1 MAAPANLRSTARLSG
16 GEGLS
21 YAKWVAMAGLQFSRP
36 AFRRASSGWLGG
48 LRPADYYLSSTT
60 TAATPRDTDQ
70 PRQKQRIIRGG
81 QGRTRQQRNTDT
93 GSFQAE
99 QEQSGIN
106 IEHGLPSVVDVRRWS
121 GSGQCVEAALREE
134 VLEVSHTLIQW
145 LTTISKTRENATRT
159 QAAGSMKEGDRKR
172 ARGGAG
178 EIWSSLCTR
187 YCSTQTFKIDMN
199 TLWNNRW

>member
-1 MAAPANLRSTARLSG
+1 MAATANPRSTARLTS
-16 GEGLS
+16 GEGTS

-48 LRPADYYLSSTT
+48 LRPADYYLSSLSDS
-60 TAATPRDTDQ
+60 ATPRDTDQ
-70 PRQKQRIIRGG
+70 PGWQQRVVRGG
-81 QGRTRQQRNTDT
+81 QGRTRQQRNLDS

-99 QEQSGIN
+99 QEQPSIN

-134 VLEVSHTLIQW
+134 VLEVSNTLMQW
-145 LTTISKTRENATRT
+145 ITTISKTTENATRWK
-159 QAAGSMKEGDRKR
+159 AAGSIEEGDGKR

-178 EIWSSLCTR
+178 EIISSSLGTDPCR
-187 YCSTQTFKIDMN
+187 CLKIDMSA
-199 TLWNNRW
+199 LWTNRR